1 MFVQLVLSTLMVIL
15 AVVFPT
21 LTHPLGMGLV
31 ILMLSILL
39 AVSLGLIMTNF
50 WVSYV
55 LILVLLGGL
64 LVIFIYVSLLAPNEL
79 FLKKN
84 IFKITLSSLS
94 MFIVLMFSS
103 LFFWVTKS
111 ESYLPTS
118 PTDSEGMLW
127 LNSLYS
133 QDLSGATLFL
143 IFYLLLTLIV
153 VVNITKHD
161 YSSLRSN

>member
-1 MFVQLVLSTLMVIL
+1 
-15 AVVFPT
+15 
-21 LTHPLGMGLV
+21 
-31 ILMLSILL
+31 
-39 AVSLGLIMTNF
+39 MTNF

-84 IFKITLSSLS
+84 IFKITLRSLS
-94 MFIVLMFSS
+94 IFIVLIFSS
-103 LFFWVTKS
+103 LFFWVTKR

-118 PTDSEGMLW
+118 PTDREGILW

-133 QDLSGATLFL
+133 QDLRGVTLFL